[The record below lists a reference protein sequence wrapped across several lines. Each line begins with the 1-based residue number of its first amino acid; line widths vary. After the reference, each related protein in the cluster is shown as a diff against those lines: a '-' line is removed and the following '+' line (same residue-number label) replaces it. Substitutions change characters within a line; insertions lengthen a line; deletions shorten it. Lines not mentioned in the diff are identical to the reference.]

1 MGREAK
7 GEGKERLERSKNRG
21 LGILDSGS
29 RWRGG
34 EYRLDES
41 ISRVRSRHPVLMHVL
56 STRSWGSAMTR
67 GMISPAAPSRIGI
80 IRN

>member
-7 GEGKERLERSKNRG
+7 GEGEERLERSKNRG

-56 STRSWGSAMTR
+56 STRSAMTR